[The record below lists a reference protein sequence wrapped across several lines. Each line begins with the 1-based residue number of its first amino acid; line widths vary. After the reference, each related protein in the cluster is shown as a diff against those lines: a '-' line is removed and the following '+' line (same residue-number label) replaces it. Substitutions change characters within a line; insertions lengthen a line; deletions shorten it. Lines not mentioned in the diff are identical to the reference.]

1 MDRRL
6 DRHLDADPRA
16 IHRLTEWPV
25 CRAIRLGRVAYRQAE
40 RLQRDL
46 VARRRRGEI
55 DDVLLLLEHPPVI
68 TIGRGGDGRHLL
80 APPEALAQRGIEI
93 VNCGRGGDITYHGPG
108 QAVGYL
114 VLDLTRLYL
123 DLQRLFAQIEAA
135 IMDALAGFGIHAVT
149 DPQLT
154 GVWVGR
160 DKIAAIGLR
169 VRRWVTMHG
178 FALNVANDLA
188 PFADI
193 VPCGIGDRGVT
204 SMARLG
210 CRVSMDAVFNALAA
224 ALAAR
229 FDRRPSSVSLS
240 DLLARAA
247 RAADPRATQRCE
259 QPPSRATL

>member
-108 QAVGYL
+108 QLVAYPIVALRSDERDLHAYLRALEEAVIWALSHVG
-114 VLDLTRLYL
+114 VAAHRR
-123 DLQRLFAQIEAA
+123 QR
-135 IMDALAGFGIHAVT
+135 
-149 DPQLT
+149 LT
-154 GVWVGR
+154 GVWVGEA
-160 DKIAAIGLR
+160 KICAIGIR
-169 VRRWVTMHG
+169 VEAWVSSHG
-178 FALNVANDLA
+178 LALNICNDLS
-188 PFADI
+188 PFGLMH
-193 VPCGIGDRGVT
+193 PCGRRNGRVT
-204 SMARLG
+204 SVAEATGR
-210 CRVSMDAVFNALAA
+210 AA
-224 ALAAR
+224 
-229 FDRRPSSVSLS
+229 SVD
-240 DLLARAA
+240 DLIPVLAR
-247 RAADPRATQRCE
+247 
-259 QPPSRATL
+259 TLGEALGRRIVWPGGDN